1 VLGEQRLR
9 GERPAVRVILAGLG
23 LSLGVIGCRNSPAA
37 VLGGLD
43 KGSDMDSGEPL
54 DPDEESDSAEHSGV
68 DSGNEA
74 LDTGDL
80 PDEPAWCLDWESGT
94 LENAGY
100 TGSQV
105 ELDDGG
111 IVLVAPEGQEY
122 SALIGEDQLDYIDEH
137 ALVLRS
143 SHQGEVKSVAVMQTP
158 FFIVS
163 HDQLWWWQL
172 SEVHQE
178 GVSLE
183 AQLVTVYD
191 EELAAMSVPVET
203 GGYIPALQEDH
214 SPIKGFPEIDQG
226 EPTMGNL
233 VQQGVDLSAF
243 MGTELALRFSQHT
256 LVQDNGFFTLLDEI
270 CVGRMEDPGLD
281 WD

>member
-1 VLGEQRLR
+1 MRWLL
-9 GERPAVRVILAGLG
+9 PIWLA
-23 LSLGVIGCRNSPAA
+23 SVGCRSGAA
-37 VLGGLD
+37 PVPQGLQTGED
-43 KGSDMDSGEPL
+43 SGPRDTGEIWAQDSGE
-54 DPDEESDSAEHSGV
+54 
-68 DSGNEA
+68 DSGNES

-80 PDEPAWCLDWESGT
+80 PDEPAWCLDWEAGT
-94 LENAGY
+94 LDDAGY
-100 TGSQV
+100 SGSQV

-122 SALIGEDQLDYIDEH
+122 SALIGEDQLDYIEEH

-143 SHQGEVKSVAVMQTP
+143 SHQGEIKSVAVMQTP

-163 HDQLWWWQL
+163 HEQLWWWQL
-172 SEVHQE
+172 SEVRQE
-178 GVSLE
+178 GISLD

-191 EELAAMSVPVET
+191 QELARMSVPVET
-203 GGYIPALQEDH
+203 GGYIPALQEEH

-226 EPTMGNL
+226 EPTLGSL

-243 MGTELALRFSQHT
+243 MGTELALRLSQHT
-256 LVQDNGFFTLLDEI
+256 LVPDNGFFTLIDEI